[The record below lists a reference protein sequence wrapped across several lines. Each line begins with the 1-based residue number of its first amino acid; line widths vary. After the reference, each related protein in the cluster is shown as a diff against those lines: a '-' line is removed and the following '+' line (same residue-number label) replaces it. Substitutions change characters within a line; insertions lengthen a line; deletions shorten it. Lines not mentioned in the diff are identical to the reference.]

1 MQRKVKLEPKQ
12 CKTRVELAPAVL
24 ISVLGRSLIAVHRIG
39 AAERAFSRPSFS
51 LYTVALALHTPVV
64 NNSNDRL
71 GFRAKILVD
80 TI

>member
-51 LYTVALALHTPVV
+51 LYTVALALVV

>member
-1 MQRKVKLEPKQ
+1 MAGQNAEEGQVRTEARP
-12 CKTRVELAPAVL
+12 APAVL

-51 LYTVALALHTPVV
+51 LYTVALALVV